1 MTAIYEAARQL
12 IWLID
17 TALIQLSL
25 QSGVNITVS
34 SVGLALGVVFV
45 AFQILQ
51 E

>member
-1 MTAIYEAARQL
+1 VTDAAKQL
-12 IWLID
+12 LWLID

-25 QSGVNITVS
+25 QSGINITLS
-34 SVGLALGVVFV
+34 SVGLALGAVVV

>member
-1 MTAIYEAARQL
+1 MTDAAKQL
-12 IWLID
+12 LWLID

-25 QSGVNITVS
+25 QSGINITLS
-34 SVGLALGVVFV
+34 SVGFALGAVFV

>member
-1 MTAIYEAARQL
+1 MSSLHDSARQL
-12 IWLID
+12 LWLID

-25 QSGVNITVS
+25 QSGVNITLS
-34 SVGLALGVVFV
+34 SVGFALGAVFV